1 LKGPTEADLASAE
14 AAVASAQAQ
23 VDELLSGPSAEEIA
37 AREAD
42 LRAADANVWSSSA
55 QFSQAQNSIK
65 PADIAAAEAALV
77 AAEANLRSV
86 EIQYTRN
93 PDPDDITANSALAEA
108 NQNLVSAQARLDS
121 LLAGPDQNQLGSAQ
135 AGLSA
140 SSAQRDA
147 TEAQLNKLNADPSAS
162 QLAAGEA
169 QLAQAE
175 AALENLLSGA
185 TDEQIMA
192 AEAEVEQVRISLED
206 AQDSIERATLTAPFN
221 GIVTA
226 VNFNVGEFASG
237 PAIAMIDDDLLEV
250 VLEVDEIDIGSM
262 SVGQQAILT
271 LETWPDTELESEIIA
286 IAPRAKTSPGSSLV
300 VYEVHLGLGETD
312 LPVRVGM
319 TADADLTTNEITG
332 VLLVSNRAI
341 DVDRTNGTY
350 SVMLVVGDSVE
361 EVPVTIG
368 LRDSQ
373 YTQITSGLN
382 EGDELMVGNAA
393 PVQDF
398 GPGSEDGG
406 GPFGGG

>member
-1 LKGPTEADLASAE
+1 M
-14 AAVASAQAQ
+14 
-23 VDELLSGPSAEEIA
+23 
-37 AREAD
+37 
-42 LRAADANVWSSSA
+42 
-55 QFSQAQNSIK
+55 
-65 PADIAAAEAALV
+65 
-77 AAEANLRSV
+77 
-86 EIQYTRN
+86 
-93 PDPDDITANSALAEA
+93 
-108 NQNLVSAQARLDS
+108 
-121 LLAGPDQNQLGSAQ
+121 LAGPDQNQLGSAQ

-147 TEAQLNKLNADPSAS
+147 TEAQLNKLTADPSAS

-169 QLAQAE
+169 QLAQAK
-175 AALENLLSGA
+175 AALDNLLSGA
-185 TDEQIMA
+185 TDEQIAA
-192 AEAEVEQVRISLED
+192 AEAEVAQARINLNDAQESLEGV
-206 AQDSIERATLTAPFN
+206 TLTSPFD

-237 PAIAMIDDDLLEV
+237 PTITMIDDDLLEV

-319 TADADLTTNEITG
+319 TADADLTTSEIAG
-332 VLLVSNRAI
+332 VLLVPNRAI

-350 SVMLVVGDSVE
+350 SVMLVVGESVE

-382 EGDELMVGNAA
+382 EGDELMVGNAS